1 MSRII
6 KQPKKDVEKLNVKDT
21 DFILKLFMKSTFNG
35 AEIEQAFEVL
45 KKISDIHRVNIEA

>member
-1 MSRII
+1 MSEII

>member
-1 MSRII
+1 MSEIV
-6 KQPKKDVEKLNVKDT
+6 KQQKKIVEKLNVKDT
-21 DFILKLFMKSTFNG
+21 DFILKLFMKSTFTG

>member
-1 MSRII
+1 VSEII

>member
-1 MSRII
+1 MSELV
-6 KQPKKDVEKLNVKDT
+6 KQPKKKVEKLNVKDT
-21 DFILKLFMKSTFNG
+21 DFILKLFMKSTFTG